1 MHAAGEIFVKF
12 CLKARYI
19 FFPDM
24 FFSIKGGTRR
34 VSMKESDTL
43 AFLVGERGRGGD
55 MTEWWEVSK
64 I

>member
-1 MHAAGEIFVKF
+1 MHAAGEIFVKL

-24 FFSIKGGTRR
+24 FFSIKGGTGR

-43 AFLVGERGRGGD
+43 AFVVGERARGG
-55 MTEWWEVSK
+55 E

>member
-1 MHAAGEIFVKF
+1 MIILLKIHAAGKIFVKI
-12 CLKARYI
+12 CRKVRYI

-24 FFSIKGGTRR
+24 FFPIKGETGK

-43 AFLVGERGRGGD
+43 AFFGGGGGE
-55 MTEWWEVSK
+55 